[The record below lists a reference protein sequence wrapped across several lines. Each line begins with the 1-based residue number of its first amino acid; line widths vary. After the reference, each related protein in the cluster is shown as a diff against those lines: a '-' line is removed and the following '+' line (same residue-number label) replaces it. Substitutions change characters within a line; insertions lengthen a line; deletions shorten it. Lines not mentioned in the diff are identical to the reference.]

1 MPDIAQITQ
10 YFNIGLLVLFLL
22 IAIGLF
28 LAGLRGFVRGVWK
41 STHNM
46 VFMLSLVLIAFFTL
60 NVLTDFIG
68 SFDISMFWKG
78 TLYITRTIDGSA
90 VTYYVPITS
99 VKETL
104 TELIKGFYT
113 LYNVSASASSAANF
127 ALALTGS
134 ILKIIVFIVEMLLIV
149 TLGNFFSF
157 LSWYIIF
164 QHFIPRIARKLVKLR
179 WVGMLETAT
188 TFLVVTFLFMTPFTS
203 LVNSLN
209 QSYQHNR
216 PKTDNQLVVNIGN
229 FVDAYNQSLF
239 AQILFNWTVDGS
251 GMTLDTRLFNTLTT
265 SVSGEYS
272 IGLIG
277 EFANLTNIIVTSADG
292 LSSTGETE
300 VAFDPTSL
308 ITKDVIDLAFDS
320 LINSGL
326 VTSVLPVVIDIAMN
340 SDILAQYIPNRLV
353 DLSDVDWSHEI
364 GYVKDMVDCIFDS
377 GAVDRIFVVDEQG
390 HKTIRSFQGNDLF
403 NFIDEIVYADD
414 FNRILD
420 VFKSIDQSKVLSRVV
435 PAVIQFAINTDTT
448 GSVKNYLPFSWEELN
463 ELSWGFETYIL
474 FDFLHATVELDRDFL
489 KAIFVKT
496 GAYTPAEGET
506 IKTLPAL
513 ISEHVDGFKELL
525 VGKIVDGQLVNVDK
539 HGQTIVFRNG
549 QRIVDESGKERNYCL
564 FDMSIMG
571 RVMPTLL
578 DGLFDSEALSALR
591 GNMDDDDLEPFHEAV
606 KELDNGTRLKNYKL
620 EFDSILDV
628 IATVAKDEPLLDAIM
643 TNGNLNSLMSEEGNF
658 FSIDQ
663 THISYFKSAIGK
675 MDKSSLLYSV
685 LAPILK
691 SLLSGNDVANTM
703 NDLGL
708 KADVL
713 VSAIDH
719 DIKRPKE
726 NRQLFSE
733 FASILDRWGDLNT
746 IYSMTKDTS
755 DSSAMMEK
763 LKDEET
769 INALV
774 RILKTLHNNR
784 IINPIPEQGDLYEE
798 NENLYG
804 LLEHVFS
811 LTESLGLSVTRD
823 TLREVET
830 PTHSW
835 DDEFDAIGRI
845 FQFIATNDIMNAADA
860 FSGGLTRDVLWKLKE
875 SGEGNYNIP
884 GLFAEVDGSYIFSS
898 SLGPFL
904 DNMFGDSL
912 NGFLIDKGENV
923 TFENITSW
931 TNEGQSIKNLLDS
944 LYKLLPVDDDEAKDF
959 FSNFDLSTLDKVVDL
974 NAMLHDLAHSGIFT
988 YIDEHGV
995 SHYQFG
1001 QWLYGKIDSTMGSF
1015 SVNSNDYDLLADP
1028 NITADHTY
1036 SDAETWGTWGTRPE
1050 DDLLNADKYFFEWKE
1065 KYNSAGTAENT
1076 HYIAYKDFVYAN
1088 GMANDNPNIPAF
1100 WCDYE
1105 EFQQKQNEFLLAH
1118 ESDLTNEST
1127 YLNNDWGAYY
1137 ASDDFLNHYSSVFD
1151 VDEISRVVKFISYAM
1166 RLMQPKKDNTEMS
1179 FNKMES
1185 EFLNNMLGSIND
1197 TCCLRICSYNFY
1209 RIAAENIF
1217 NSYESLSLS
1226 SAYNIYMVNAG
1237 LEMYDFANAHDLRAE
1252 ELSKLVTLYQ
1262 FVNDANDAGVFDSEG
1277 KFDYEKL
1284 NDDAFIVKMKNA
1296 LKQMNESYVFHRN
1309 GSAKVDQLTV
1319 FQSLFNTMLG
1329 QSGIKDMI
1337 YLGDNSP
1344 KDHEYIES
1352 GVYNDVSTKV
1362 KYLVTNTFL
1371 TDDDINDYI
1380 AVNPGPSFD
1389 DMRDKQFD
1397 EVDSLLDSIKKIY
1410 SLKDSGGNSI
1420 TNFDDADMK
1429 NADNR
1434 TVIYD
1439 LLNILNQSELL
1450 FDLVPNTI
1458 YKLFIDND
1466 TFSITSSSGSVDFK
1480 RVDPFYHYYYTQTLV
1495 KRSSVNFEARYLSSD
1510 IDGIYNLLG
1519 DYQEYD
1525 ELVGSGEINKRTTLK
1540 ALAGTE
1546 TAGVFES
1553 NGVLPRLLKH
1563 LHGCNLFH
1571 TPARNHDYAIYY
1583 TNKFDGDGFTL
1594 FEEMVSKVCSFVQL
1608 DELMFDSTYDPAH
1621 NPEYTSASAKL
1632 TKLISAITQAD
1643 DTGVSTNYYHTA
1655 KGQAWNEEID
1665 AIMHLAYSAADVGTG
1680 EYLDTSVLELSTMP
1694 PESIKKLLTI
1704 VNYSDLVSDSVPNLV
1719 SKGFEAINLGTQSTY
1734 ESVNYAYYHLNQ
1746 AAYGGV
1752 NGDSPAGT
1760 EIDNI
1765 YNIMASL
1772 AQYDSE
1778 SNFTGYATNM
1788 NNMNDFIKN
1797 DGSSSGLEGLLRY
1810 LYDSRIFNT
1819 SLAGNYNEYNTVD
1832 GRQITAQGVLLY
1844 NSFNAEASRYILSYV
1859 ARDADPSTPETG
1871 ALDKIAVFSKIL
1883 HMKGN
1888 YVDPVTNEDVTY
1900 RVESAGLKKLINLT
1914 DGNLTATTFTT
1925 NTSISNVEAHRGLIT
1940 GIIECAY
1947 NATGD
1952 EHTLS
1957 ENWQR
1962 SCLVS
1967 EIVSGLFN
1975 NILENQY
1982 NKLVSERPT
1991 YQFETFSFAEDDAS
2005 LLTFNSYSSL
2015 NEVEKNG
2022 LDGILDCVK
2031 ILGTSGTNY
2040 IQMKAKAAELEQ
2052 AFVKMGADSS
2062 HNSEIARAVYLSE
2075 AHSYFLY
2082 LRQPGILVDN
2092 SNQPYNPVNELS
2104 KNHEE
2109 ENNVYSNSFSFAE
2122 YGHRT
2127 KNFLDEAHLAI

>member
-28 LAGLRGFVRGVWK
+28 LAGLRGFLRGVWK

-46 VFMLSLVLIAFFTL
+46 IFMLSLVLIAFFTL
-60 NVLTDFIG
+60 TVLTDFIG
-68 SFDISMFWKG
+68 SFDISIFWKG
-78 TLYITRTIDGSA
+78 TLYITRSIDGTD
-90 VTYYVPITS
+90 VTYFVPITS

-104 TELIKGFYT
+104 TELIKAFYT

-134 ILKIIVFIVEMLLIV
+134 ILKIVIFIVEMFLIV
-149 TLGNFFSF
+149 TFGNFFSF
-157 LSWYIIF
+157 LTWYLIF

-179 WVGMLETAT
+179 WVGMLETAV

-203 LVNSLN
+203 LVNSIN

-239 AQILFNWTVDGS
+239 AQLLFNWTVDGS

-292 LSSTGETE
+292 VSSSGSTE
-300 VAFDPTSL
+300 IAFDPTSL

-320 LINSGL
+320 LMNSGL
-326 VTSVLPVVIDIAMN
+326 VTSILPVVIDIAMN
-340 SDILAQYIPNRLV
+340 SDILAEYIPNRLV
-353 DLSDVDWSHEI
+353 DLSDVNWSHEI

-377 GAVDRIFVVDEQG
+377 GAVDRIFTVDEHG
-390 HKTIRSFQGNDLF
+390 NKTIRSFQGNDLF

-448 GSVKNYLPFSWEELN
+448 GNVKKYLPLSWEELN

-496 GAYTPAEGET
+496 GGYTPAEGET
-506 IKTLPAL
+506 IKALPTL

-549 QRIVDESGKERNYCL
+549 ERIVDEGGKERNYCL
-564 FDMSIMG
+564 FDMSIAS
-571 RVMPTLL
+571 RVMPTLVN
-578 DGLFDSEALSALR
+578 DLFDSDALAALR
-591 GNMDDDDLEPFHEAV
+591 DNITDEDLVPFHEAV
-606 KELDNGTRLKNYKL
+606 EELDNGVRLKNYKL

-628 IATVAKDEPLLDAIM
+628 IATVAKDEQLLEAIM
-643 TNGNLNSLMSEEGNF
+643 NNGNLNSLMTEEGNF

-663 THISYFKSAIGK
+663 SHINYFKSAIQK

-685 LAPILK
+685 LTPILK
-691 SLLSGNDVANTM
+691 SLLSGDDVANTM

-708 KADVL
+708 RADVL
-713 VSAIDH
+713 ISAINH

-726 NRQLFSE
+726 SRQLFTE
-733 FASILDRWGDLNT
+733 FASILDRWGDLNS
-746 IYSMTKDTS
+746 IYSLTKDTG
-755 DSSAMMEK
+755 DATAMMDK
-763 LKDEET
+763 LKDQDT
-769 INALV
+769 IDALV

-784 IINPIPEQGDLYEE
+784 IINPVPEAGDTYEE

-811 LTESLGLSVTRD
+811 MTESLGLTVTRE
-823 TLREVET
+823 TLRQVET

-835 DDEFDAIGRI
+835 DDEFDAIGEI
-845 FQFIATNDIMNAADA
+845 FQYIATKDIMNAADE
-860 FSGGLTRDVLWKLKE
+860 FTGGLTRDALWRLKE
-875 SGEGNYNIP
+875 SGEGNYDIP
-884 GLFAEVDGSYIFSS
+884 GLFAKVDGSYIFSS

-912 NGFLIDKGENV
+912 SGFLIDKEENV
-923 TFENITSW
+923 TFENITNW

-944 LYKLLPVDDDEAKDF
+944 LYKILPEDDSEAQNF
-959 FSNFDLSTLDKVVDL
+959 FSNFDLSTLDKIVDL

-988 YIDEHGV
+988 YIDEHDV
-995 SHYQFG
+995 AHYQFG
-1001 QWLYGKIDSTMGSF
+1001 QWLFGKINSTMGNF

-1028 NITADHTY
+1028 NITADYTY
-1036 SDAETWGTWGTRPE
+1036 SYAETWGMWGTRPE
-1050 DDLLNADKYFFEWKE
+1050 DDPTNADHYFIEWNE
-1065 KYNSAGTAENT
+1065 KYNSDGSAENT

-1088 GMANDNPNIPAF
+1088 GMANDNPNLPAF
-1100 WCDYE
+1100 WCDYG
-1105 EFQQKQNEFLLAH
+1105 EFQQRQETFLDAKGS
-1118 ESDLTNEST
+1118 ELTNPST

-1137 ASDDFLNHYSSVFD
+1137 ASDDFISDYGNVFE
-1151 VDEISRVVKFISYAM
+1151 VDEISRVVKFITYAM
-1166 RLMQPKKDNTEMS
+1166 RLMQPKQDSTEMS
-1179 FNKMES
+1179 FNKMETS
-1185 EFLNNMLGSIND
+1185 FLNGMLNSIND
-1197 TCCLRICSYNFY
+1197 THCLRICSYNFY

-1226 SAYNIYMVNAG
+1226 SAYNIYMINAG
-1237 LEMYDFANAHDLRAE
+1237 LEMFDFENAHDLREA

-1296 LKQMNESYVFHRN
+1296 LKQMNASYVFHRN
-1309 GSAKVDQLTV
+1309 GSAKVNQLTV
-1319 FQSLFNTMLG
+1319 FQSLFNTMLS
-1329 QSGIKDMI
+1329 QSSVKDMI

-1344 KDHEYIES
+1344 KDHEFKEA

-1371 TDDDINDYI
+1371 TDDDIDDYI
-1380 AVNPGPSFD
+1380 SANPGPTFD
-1389 DMRDKQFD
+1389 QMRGKQSN
-1397 EVDSLLDSIKKIY
+1397 EIDSLLDSIKKIY
-1410 SLKDSGGNSI
+1410 SLKNSSGDPI

-1434 TVIYD
+1434 TAIYE
-1439 LLNILNQSELL
+1439 LLQILNQSELMY
-1450 FDLVPNTI
+1450 DLVPNTI

-1466 TFSITSSSGSVDFK
+1466 TFTISSSSGSVDFK
-1480 RVDPFYHYYYTQTLV
+1480 RVDPFYHYYYTETLS
-1495 KRSSVNFEARYLSSD
+1495 KRSSVNFEARYLDSD
-1510 IDGIYNLLG
+1510 IDGIYYLLG

-1525 ELVGSGEINKRTTLK
+1525 ELVGSEDINKRTTLK

-1571 TPARNHDYAIYY
+1571 TPARDHAYAIYY
-1583 TNKFDGDGFTL
+1583 TNKYDGDGFTL
-1594 FEEMVSKVCSFVQL
+1594 FEEMISKVCSFVSL
-1608 DELMFDSTYDPAH
+1608 DELMFDSEFDPAH
-1621 NPEYTSASAKL
+1621 NPEYTSASAKM

-1643 DTGVSTNYYHTA
+1643 DTGSSTNYYHTTQ
-1655 KGQAWNEEID
+1655 GHAWDEEID
-1665 AIMHLAYSAADVGTG
+1665 AIMHLAYCAAEVGTG
-1680 EYLDTSVLELSTMP
+1680 EYLDTSVLELNTLP

-1719 SKGFEAINLGTQSTY
+1719 EKGFEAINLGTQTTY
-1734 ESVNYAYYHLNQ
+1734 NTVNYAYYHLNQ
-1746 AAYGGV
+1746 EAYGGE
-1752 NGDSPAGT
+1752 NGDSPVGS

-1765 YNIMASL
+1765 YNIMDSL
-1772 AQYDSE
+1772 AKYDGD
-1778 SNFTGYATNM
+1778 SNFTGYSVSM
-1788 NNMNDFIKN
+1788 NNLNDFIKG
-1797 DGSSSGLEGLLRY
+1797 DGAAGGSKGLKGLMRY

-1819 SLAGNYNEYNTVD
+1819 SLNGVYNEYNYVD
-1832 GRQITAQGVLLY
+1832 GHYITAQGILLN
-1844 NSFNAEASRYILSYV
+1844 NSLGDNLTSYVSKDANSSTPAPTTAAKIEAFSRIVHMKQHGDITYLVEAKGIQRLVDLADGNISAATFSSGNIEDVKANKDLILS
-1859 ARDADPSTPETG
+1859 
-1871 ALDKIAVFSKIL
+1871 
-1883 HMKGN
+1883 
-1888 YVDPVTNEDVTY
+1888 
-1900 RVESAGLKKLINLT
+1900 
-1914 DGNLTATTFTT
+1914 
-1925 NTSISNVEAHRGLIT
+1925 
-1940 GIIECAY
+1940 IIETSYDVGAPY
-1947 NATGD
+1947 AGK
-1952 EHTLS
+1952 
-1957 ENWQR
+1957 R
-1962 SCLVS
+1962 SALVS
-1967 EIVSGLFN
+1967 EFISGVLN
-1975 NILENQY
+1975 NILENEY
-1982 NKLVSERPT
+1982 NKLDNPSNYPGYKYVM
-1991 YQFETFSFAEDDAS
+1991 FSFGQDVNDGV
-2005 LLTFNSYSSL
+2005 LTIADYASL
-2015 NEVEKNG
+2015 NELEYNG
-2022 LDGILDCVK
+2022 LDGMIDALDD
-2031 ILGTSGTNY
+2031 ISSLGISMTPAQRTHIVSSL
-2040 IQMKAKAAELEQ
+2040 A
-2052 AFVKMGADSS
+2052 KMGPTPGV
-2062 HNSEIARAVYLSE
+2062 NSKVAQAIYLTE
-2075 AHSYFLY
+2075 AHSRFKLLAGIPNLSMQYFH
-2082 LRQPGILVDN
+2082 PVDETETDPTIDGN
-2092 SNQPYNPVNELS
+2092 M
-2104 KNHEE
+2104 
-2109 ENNVYSNSFSFAE
+2109 YSNTFCFKDYSE
-2122 YGHRT
+2122 E
-2127 KNFLDEAHLAI
+2127 LDAYLS